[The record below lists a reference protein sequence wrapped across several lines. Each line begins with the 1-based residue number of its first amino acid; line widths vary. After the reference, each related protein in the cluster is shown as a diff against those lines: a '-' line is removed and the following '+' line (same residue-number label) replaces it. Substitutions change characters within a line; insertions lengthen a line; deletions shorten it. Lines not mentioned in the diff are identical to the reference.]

1 MTLVH
6 RIRAA
11 LAAHPRRVDAV
22 VAGVLAAI
30 ALFQVLAFPI
40 TSRPLGVVI
49 ALASTLPIAWRRPHP
64 VAAALVGTVPWIV
77 PTDRQYVIVGYI
89 AVFFLLY
96 GAGAFIDDAR
106 VVLAVVGWAVAMT
119 VLSSALNDEIFPAY
133 VGGLTAVIAPAAVGR
148 FVRRQRAQARR
159 LALAEERA
167 RVARELHDVVAHGLS
182 VIAVQSDAAEAA
194 LDRDPELARAPLRAV
209 ARLGRAGAGGDAPHC
224 SACCA
229 PATAPDARA
238 PAGVGRARRARRAS
252 ARAAGR
258 RGRRSS
264 GRGRRARSPPA
275 STSAAYRIVQEALTN
290 VRKHAPRRPAA
301 VRVEPTPRRRRAPRR
316 RRRAATAAGATR
328 RNGGHG
334 LVGHARARAHAA
346 AATLRA
352 GPAAAAA
359 SRSTRL
365 LPIAEPPVIRVLLVD
380 DQELVRAGFR
390 LILELSRHRGR
401 GRGGRRRRGGR
412 AGARSCGPTSCSW
425 TCACRAWTASR
436 PRGRIG
442 QAGLPTRV
450 LVLTTF
456 DLDEYVYDALRRGRE
471 RVPAQGRRP
480 RPSWS
485 TPCGR
490 SPTARRCWRP
500 PCHAPPGRRT
510 TSTAR
515 RRRVGRPAELDEPD
529 RARARGPAARRPRAC
544 RTPRSPTSS

>member
-96 GAGAFIDDAR
+96 GAGAFIDDGR

-209 ARLGRAGAGGDAPHC
+209 HDSAAQALVEMRRTLGVLRAGDAPDR
-224 SACCA
+224 A
-229 PATAPDARA
+229 PQPGLGELDALVASSQAAGVAVTLERSGTPRPV
-238 PAGVGRARRARRAS
+238 PAGVDLS
-252 ARAAGR
+252 
-258 RGRRSS
+258 
-264 GRGRRARSPPA
+264 
-275 STSAAYRIVQEALTN
+275 AYRIVQEALTN
-290 VRKHAPRRPAA
+290 VRKHAGGAPTA
-301 VRVEPTPRRRRAPRR
+301 VRVAYRPDAVALRVADRGPGP
-316 RRRAATAAGATR
+316 AGDPHG
-328 RNGGHG
+328 NGGHG
-334 LVGHARARAHAA
+334 LTGMHERARMCGGELL
-346 AATLRA
+346 T
-352 GPAAAAA
+352 GPGA
-359 SRSTRL
+359 
-365 LPIAEPPVIRVLLVD
+365 D
-380 DQELVRAGFR
+380 GGFVV
-390 LILELSRHRGR
+390 E
-401 GRGGRRRRGGR
+401 
-412 AGARSCGPTSCSW
+412 AV
-425 TCACRAWTASR
+425 
-436 PRGRIG
+436 
-442 QAGLPTRV
+442 LPT
-450 LVLTTF
+450 
-456 DLDEYVYDALRRGRE
+456 
-471 RVPAQGRRP
+471 
-480 RPSWS
+480 
-485 TPCGR
+485 
-490 SPTARRCWRP
+490 
-500 PCHAPPGRRT
+500 
-510 TSTAR
+510 
-515 RRRVGRPAELDEPD
+515 
-529 RARARGPAARRPRAC
+529 
-544 RTPRSPTSS
+544 